1 MILSLYKPTIWFF
14 KFRCNSA
21 RLSQRAAWI
30 DRSGRRQ
37 NDFACECSKDSTC
50 HNSADTNKCNCDATP
65 PVHNWL
71 QDTVRITR
79 NDMLPITGFDY
90 GLLRGKANFTVGNLV
105 CKGLC
110 NKRNIQNNRHGRYY
124 HRNSIYDYDTVC
136 DLTWN
141 ISLAIANL
149 HLYFLAT

>member
-1 MILSLYKPTIWFF
+1 MILSLYKPIFSLF
-14 KFRCNSA
+14 KFQCNSA

-50 HNSADTNKCNCDATP
+50 HNSADTNQCNCDATP

-79 NDMLPITGFDY
+79 NDLLPITGFDY
-90 GLLRGKANFTVGNLV
+90 GLLRGKAHFTVGNLV

-110 NKRNIQNNRHGRYY
+110 NNRNIQNDRRHMAVTGRYND
-124 HRNSIYDYDTVC
+124 RRSIYDYDTVC
-136 DLTWN
+136 DLT
-141 ISLAIANL
+141 
-149 HLYFLAT
+149 

>member
-1 MILSLYKPTIWFF
+1 MYLIFCVIFSPYKPILWFF

-21 RLSQRAAWI
+21 RLSQRAAWM
-30 DRSGRRQ
+30 DQRGSRH

-50 HNSADTNKCNCDATP
+50 HNSADNNKCNCDATP
-65 PVHNWL
+65 PVQDWL

-79 NDMLPITGFDY
+79 NDLLPITGFDY

-110 NKRNIQNNRHGRYY
+110 NNRNIQNIRHSRYNDPSPSRY
-124 HRNSIYDYDTVC
+124 NERHSIYDYDTVC
-136 DLTWN
+136 DLT
-141 ISLAIANL
+141 
-149 HLYFLAT
+149 